1 MLKYVMRRILEKPVY
16 LTVKQFNNYKKNY
29 LTIQQFNE
37 YTQSQRQLNDA
48 FNKHTR
54 LQRQLNDTFRKYAL
68 LQSEHSESFGQF
80 IKYQHQHN
88 NNIMLEII
96 KCNAYS
102 IMYSTGCFMCG
113 GFLLMSCR

>member
-1 MLKYVMRRILEKPVY
+1 MRRIIGKPIY
-16 LTVKQFNNYKKNY
+16 LTVKQFNNYKKYY

-37 YTQSQRQLNDA
+37 YTQSQRQLNDG
-48 FNKHTR
+48 F
-54 LQRQLNDTFRKYAL
+54 
-68 LQSEHSESFGQF
+68 SQF
-80 IKYQHQHN
+80 IQDQHQHN

-102 IMYSTGCFMCG
+102 IMYSTGCFMCS

>member
-1 MLKYVMRRILEKPVY
+1 MRRILGKPIY
-16 LTVKQFNNYKKNY
+16 LTVKQFNNYKKYY

-37 YTQSQRQLNDA
+37 YTQFQGQVNDE
-48 FNKHTR
+48 F
-54 LQRQLNDTFRKYAL
+54 
-68 LQSEHSESFGQF
+68 SQF
-80 IKYQHQHN
+80 IQDQQQHN